1 MPITSDHAIAEVLRT
16 VKTIA
21 LLGASPR
28 PERPSHRVMQ
38 FLLSQN
44 FEVIPV
50 NPGLS
55 GTRLQGQLVYG
66 SLSDIPHP
74 IDMVDV
80 FRNASYLPAI
90 VDETIRLG
98 IDTLWTQLDV
108 IDEKAALHAEQHGVQ
123 VIMDR
128 CPAIE
133 WPRLMQDWLL

>member
-1 MPITSDHAIAEVLRT
+1 MPITSDQAIADVLRT

-21 LLGASPR
+21 LLGASAR
-28 PERPSHRVMQ
+28 PERPSYRVMH

-50 NPGLS
+50 NPSLNGS
-55 GTRLQGQLVYG
+55 RLHGQLVYG
-66 SLSDIPHP
+66 SLCDIRRP

-133 WPRLMQDWLL
+133 WPSLKQDGLL

>member
-1 MPITSDHAIAEVLRT
+1 MPVTDDHAIADVLRT

-21 LLGASPR
+21 LLGASHKPV
-28 PERPSHRVMQ
+28 RPSYRVMR
-38 FLLSQN
+38 FLLAHDYR
-44 FEVIPV
+44 VIPV

-55 GTRLQGQLVYG
+55 GRDLQGQRVYR
-66 SLSDIPHP
+66 SLSEIPHT

-80 FRNASYLPAI
+80 FRKPTYLPEI

-108 IDEKAALHAEQHGVQ
+108 IDDSAARLADRQGVR

-133 WPRLMQDWLL
+133 WPRLKQAGLL